1 MPARI
6 VVVHDDP
13 EFTDGLVEILGP
25 DVVWFTD
32 PVRALIALESAR
44 TVAFLI
50 TRLQFTDSQPVG
62 LSLAR
67 LAKAARPDVRVMFIG
82 APRYRDDVRELGEFI
97 AEPVSA
103 AHVGILIE
111 WLGSPLVGQAFGR
124 TGGHHDR

>member
-13 EFTDGLVEILGP
+13 EFTAALVEKLGP
-25 DVVWFTD
+25 DVAWFTD
-32 PVRALIALESAR
+32 PVRALIALESVR
-44 TVAFLI
+44 TIAFLI

-67 LAKAARPDVRVMFIG
+67 LAKAGRPDVRVMFIG

-103 AHVGILIE
+103 ANVGTIID
-111 WLGSPLVGQAFGR
+111 WLGPRLVVQAFGGR
-124 TGGHHDR
+124 HDR